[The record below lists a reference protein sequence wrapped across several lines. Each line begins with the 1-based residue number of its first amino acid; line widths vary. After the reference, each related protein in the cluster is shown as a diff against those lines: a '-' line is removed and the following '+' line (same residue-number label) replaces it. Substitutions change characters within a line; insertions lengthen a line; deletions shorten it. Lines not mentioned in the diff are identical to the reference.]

1 MHDPGLQRKGLR
13 YDFKYGLFFLN
24 FRFNEISVFE
34 VSTSEL
40 NDVFV
45 NVSIY
50 EIFNHNDEFLFG
62 SFNIGPKKSCINTKE
77 SHFWT
82 RFVRRNVIFTHQYV
96 VFSLY

>member
-1 MHDPGLQRKGLR
+1 M
-13 YDFKYGLFFLN
+13 
-24 FRFNEISVFE
+24 FE

-82 RFVRRNVIFTHQYV
+82 RFVRRNVIFTHQNV
-96 VFSLY
+96 DFSLS